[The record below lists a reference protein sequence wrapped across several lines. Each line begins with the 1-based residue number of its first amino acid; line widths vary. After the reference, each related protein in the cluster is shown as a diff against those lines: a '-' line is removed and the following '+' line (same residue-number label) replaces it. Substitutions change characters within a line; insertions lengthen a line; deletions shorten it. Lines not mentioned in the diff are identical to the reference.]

1 MLERETMSV
10 EQMAG
15 MIKAQL
21 QNTDLSSEEK
31 LELESQRSDVEAAL
45 AELYRKRDEQNQLD
59 MDTKKA
65 LDKSKTEAQLLRENQ
80 KWLAKYNFYH
90 EVKIE
95 PSPNSFYNLNTLE
108 NYYKTILQKIDTLLD
123 KQKKIVELLGGQRMF
138 NSRTPLV
145 YMYSLENEFK
155 KIGDRILVLESYT
168 KVAKEDLGRGG
179 YSCSQLMGL
188 RIASFFNSYLR
199 TIINEFE
206 LLCMRND
213 MIWGFQ
219 WWRLE
224 EQTDNQHY
232 HTELTIPPIRSQQKL
247 SVEKTVDFGSCE
259 LVSPI
264 PKSLS
269 LLLSYTSPPFTP
281 SPPSKTPPVRHQL
294 FFLNNRPLY
303 STPRSQDRL

>member
-1 MLERETMSV
+1 MKLISFAIVSLLAITVSAWPHRSTATQSKHQSAQYNARTELRRLIKLYKNDITTLRQVRVTIRMLERETMSV

-31 LELESQRSDVEAAL
+31 LELENQRSDVEAAL

-90 EVKIE
+90 EVKIG

-123 KQKKIVELLGGQRMF
+123 KQKKIVELLGGQKMF
-138 NSRTPLV
+138 NSRTPLA
-145 YMYSLENEFK
+145 YMYSLENELK

-168 KVAKEDLGRGG
+168 KVAK
-179 YSCSQLMGL
+179 
-188 RIASFFNSYLR
+188 RI
-199 TIINEFE
+199 
-206 LLCMRND
+206 
-213 MIWGFQ
+213 
-219 WWRLE
+219 LE
-224 EQTDNQHY
+224 EGG
-232 HTELTIPPIRSQQKL
+232 
-247 SVEKTVDFGSCE
+247 V
-259 LVSPI
+259 
-264 PKSLS
+264 
-269 LLLSYTSPPFTP
+269 
-281 SPPSKTPPVRHQL
+281 PVA
-294 FFLNNRPLY
+294 N
-303 STPRSQDRL
+303 